1 MGGGGGDG
9 EGKDDSMR
17 PGPAVE
23 MTRGKKGSSGSA
35 DNRAFPTTPRVKH
48 DLDMKGSQV
57 QVKTA
62 ANGCYVVAGKGL
74 AIASLALEQDCSFW
88 QVKVLKAGRF
98 SMGVSRAVDAK
109 VLEENDEKGSLEWAV
124 IVAGGSGNEITKR
137 EEAAEKDAAAD
148 NMVTAQDGHVF
159 SCVFDQSSFP
169 MLCFYQNG
177 KELEGKAVNRVRG
190 LVFPALQVFGEGAEL
205 SFLFHENDWTHPP
218 PSSRHMMIL
227 ETRNMI

>member
-9 EGKDDSMR
+9 EGKDDARR
-17 PGPAVE
+17 PVPAVE
-23 MTRGKKGSSGSA
+23 MARGRRGSSGSA
-35 DNRAFPTTPRVKH
+35 DNSAFPTTPRVKH
-48 DLDMKGSQV
+48 DLNMKGSQV
-57 QVKTA
+57 QVKTT
-62 ANGCYVVAGKGL
+62 ANGCYVIGGEGL

-88 QVKVLKAGRF
+88 QVEVLKAGRF

-109 VLEENDEKGSLEWAV
+109 TLEGNDEKGSLEWAV
-124 IVAGGSGNEITKR
+124 LVVGDGGDEITKR
-137 EEAAEKDAAAD
+137 KEAAGKDVAAD
-148 NMVTAQDGHVF
+148 NVVTAQDGHVF

-169 MLCFYQNG
+169 MLRFYQNG

>member
-1 MGGGGGDG
+1 MG
-9 EGKDDSMR
+9 
-17 PGPAVE
+17 
-23 MTRGKKGSSGSA
+23 
-35 DNRAFPTTPRVKH
+35 KH